1 MPRESGPKTGRKSQM
16 GCILRKD
23 VLSAQL
29 PGVKLGLMVDRM
41 E

>member
-1 MPRESGPKTGRKSQM
+1 MPRESGPKKGRKGEM

-23 VLSAQL
+23 VLSTQL
-29 PGVKLGLMVDRM
+29 QEVKLGLMVDRM